1 MVESHIAI
9 TMIEKLATNMT
20 MEVNAATSLIKSV
33 IGPLLTCYVSYM
45 FYLCSPVNCYFEE
58 SVAIATEETK
68 TDGTS
73 LRSLYV
79 LYSANGICNST
90 L

>member
-33 IGPLLTCYVSYM
+33 IGPLLACYVSYM

-58 SVAIATEETK
+58 FVAIATEGTK
-68 TDGTS
+68 TD
-73 LRSLYV
+73 
-79 LYSANGICNST
+79 
-90 L
+90 